1 MKIDLLE
8 CKNLTAKKRLIRK
21 TITEM
26 FMDFLKE
33 KFEENKGDVLQVG
46 TNEIAA
52 AVAIDNIDG
61 FEHDVCVLVK
71 AEVKSWTTPAEDA
84 KRKIEPY
91 DRFEA
96 AKAYEKE
103 LELKKRKKDSKKSK

>member
-1 MKIDLLE
+1 MKIDLSE

-21 TITEM
+21 TITKM

-33 KFEENKGDVLQVG
+33 NFEENEGDVLQVG

-61 FEHDVCVLVK
+61 FEHDACVVIK
-71 AEVKSWTTPAEDA
+71 AEVKSWTAPAADA

-91 DRFEA
+91 DRFES

-103 LELKKRKKDSKKSK
+103 LELKKRKKDSKKAK